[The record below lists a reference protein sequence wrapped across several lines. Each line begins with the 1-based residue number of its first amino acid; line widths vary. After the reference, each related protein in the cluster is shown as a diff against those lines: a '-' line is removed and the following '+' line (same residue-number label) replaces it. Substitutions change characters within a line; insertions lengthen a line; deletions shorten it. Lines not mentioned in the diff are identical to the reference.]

1 MIADT
6 KVSKLRDLLPD
17 RWTPVETASFLR
29 VFSRSPLS
37 RIVSIVLYCLFS
49 WKGGGPFRVP
59 LTHSVP
65 RGKVICVRILGLD
78 VGSRTVGVALS
89 DETRLLAS
97 PLLTIRRTGVARDV
111 GEVVRLASEHEVSVI
126 VVGMP
131 FELSGRIGFSARR
144 VSGFIDALKKQW
156 TGQVET
162 WDERMSTVA
171 AERSL
176 LEADMSRRRRKTVVD
191 KVAAAIILQGYLDAT
206 RSKL

>member
-1 MIADT
+1 
-6 KVSKLRDLLPD
+6 
-17 RWTPVETASFLR
+17 
-29 VFSRSPLS
+29 
-37 RIVSIVLYCLFS
+37 
-49 WKGGGPFRVP
+49 
-59 LTHSVP
+59 
-65 RGKVICVRILGLD
+65 
-78 VGSRTVGVALS
+78 VGSRTIGVALS

-97 PLLTIRRTGVARDV
+97 PLLTILRTGLARDV

-131 FELSGRIGFSARR
+131 FELSGRVGFSARR

-206 RSKL
+206 RSKP